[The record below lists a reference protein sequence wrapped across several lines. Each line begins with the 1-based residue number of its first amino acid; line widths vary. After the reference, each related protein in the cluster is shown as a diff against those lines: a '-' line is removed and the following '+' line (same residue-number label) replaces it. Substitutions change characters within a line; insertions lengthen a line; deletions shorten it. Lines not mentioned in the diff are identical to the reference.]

1 MRTSL
6 PGVLLLLGVLSCAA
20 GMPGRGGQLAPGIA
34 SRDDHILLPS
44 LTAISGVAAGRRYV
58 FITSP
63 GGIGMYD
70 RGFRQWLP
78 PLTTLDGVTLERV
91 DALAAEPSGES
102 VWIAVPGMVLT
113 YDPTFDMLSRAI
125 VPGNVDV
132 IAFDARN
139 PGGGAY
145 VRTTAG
151 WWHVSTT
158 GAARPLAAGELPPR
172 EALIVPPSY
181 EELVREYPALSTFE
195 RLLTR
200 DSELRSWPVSAAAR
214 APDRSEVWLGTWGNG
229 LYEIDPLFVRGEHRP
244 FGLLGGSVGALA
256 AAAEGIWMAG
266 GSNGRAVLSAGP
278 AFRVPERGGLTF
290 ASLDLQQWRWISPT
304 TDRVLAAARVH
315 ALVVRVEEAWI
326 ATDRGLFVLDLSDRA
341 PGGSMWSIS
350 GLPSDRVLSLAA
362 QSDGIWAG
370 TAGGLSFVPGR
381 AGAGPP
387 NAAEGP
393 VIAEGAAVHDL
404 LFVGDTLWMAT
415 SSGLLLLPPGSERAS
430 RLPGSEPRLSRP
442 IRALARSDSMVL
454 VALEHE
460 LLHVGVPG
468 GAVARMLTVDGS
480 VVGGVAVLAMDERTA
495 WIGGPR
501 GLFVLS
507 RASGVSRL
515 LRVPRELPGEV
526 RDVVLMDGLTWVAT
540 SAGVVRLRRL
550 EDGTVP

>member
-1 MRTSL
+1 MT
-6 PGVLLLLGVLSCAA
+6 A
-20 GMPGRGGQLAPGIA
+20 
-34 SRDDHILLPS
+34 RDDRVVLPE

-78 PLTTLDGVTLERV
+78 PLTTLDGLTLDRV

-102 VWIAVPGMVLT
+102 VWIGVPGMVVT
-113 YDPTFDMLSRAI
+113 YDPTFDILSRAI

-139 PGGGAY
+139 AGGGAL

-200 DSELRSWPVSAAAR
+200 DSELRSWPVSAADR

-256 AAAEGIWMAG
+256 ATARGIWMAG
-266 GSNGRAVLSAGP
+266 ASHRRAISSAGTGL
-278 AFRVPERGGLTF
+278 RVPERGGLTF

-304 TDRVLAAARVH
+304 TDRVLATARVY

-341 PGGSMWSIS
+341 PGGPPPLWRVS

-362 QSDGIWAG
+362 RSDGIWAG
-370 TAGGLSFVPGR
+370 TAGGLSFVRGQAGVGR
-381 AGAGPP
+381 P

-393 VIAEGAAVHDL
+393 IIAEGAAVHDL

-415 SSGLLLLPPGSERAS
+415 SSGLLLLPPGLERAS

-442 IRALARSDSMVL
+442 IRALARSDSIVL

-460 LLHVGVPG
+460 LLHVDAAGA
-468 GAVARMLTVDGS
+468 AVARMLTVDGR
-480 VVGGVAVLAMDERTA
+480 VVGGVAVLAVDEHTA

-526 RDVVLMDGLTWVAT
+526 RDVVLMDGLAWVAT

-550 EDGTVP
+550 QDGTVP